1 MAIGKDYQNSSATEQ
16 GFKRK
21 LRMIEGE
28 SFTPPFDTLG
38 FDQPILG
45 MDDLDRMRKM
55 KLKKYTK

>member
-1 MAIGKDYQNSSATEQ
+1 MAFSDDYKNSSATEE

-21 LRMIEGE
+21 LRQVTGE

-38 FDQPILG
+38 FDQPIIG

-55 KLKKYTK
+55 KLNKLK